1 MAIQDTDKFI
11 VNRSNKS
18 YQVEAKDLI
27 DKVQD
32 GDLLLVNRS
41 NKSYKATGKDIL
53 DSLTPEAIVV
63 KPKILSPAEGAGVV
77 VNAESDEIIQSNSV
91 TKIYATGTGATAGS
105 IPNGGT
111 AYIVDVDP
119 VNITYFSNNQ
129 KDIGEV
135 GFSGVVNDSQNLAT
149 NTVYFADNYA
159 DGGIKS
165 MKFDLRDFPTV
176 FSVRIHGAR
185 NAGSYKGYT
194 IRLLDS
200 GKTPIAGTEVEA
212 PEAPT
217 ANMMW
222 IDVPVSGSPRYIEIY
237 NSYPVGNSR
246 IGWNAIEVNG
256 RILTNGEEYT
266 LTFSGNKDLTGDTPF
281 ESGDEIQQDSG
292 HTPETSA
299 ITDVDAVD
307 LAVSYDFSFSGTT
320 NFNGPNSNFN
330 SAQSV
335 QKNIPIDQAP
345 TQNPSSPDGGWFLY
359 ELNIPS
365 IPNALGR
372 IAGAATQSGYWM
384 SVYAAE
390 TGDGAWTEM
399 ATGSCSDPS
408 SPVYGRFY
416 YPTVARRYW
425 AIRLSTSSNG
435 QSAPNWSATA
445 YGIAGGVKSQTTL
458 TLQDDTDLE
467 NFRVGDYI
475 RSADYNVAGVIKGIE
490 ADNNKMIVASL
501 KYSDTSNMRDKLK
514 VFNDDEGSYGNKAFN
529 SFQEGGPQGPDLT
542 GEGWQTV
549 TESPVIFTNSSTG
562 FTYRTSNFGTATL
575 WRKLR
580 LTKADGSSIV
590 LDTGNKT
597 DANGNPWQ
605 GMIPADY
612 LNTVIIKIE
621 WVRETSYEMIGAI
634 YINGVQLKD
643 SDVTSPAFVV
653 GQTVIGPDTTP
664 PTGTVASTD
673 SGANTMVLGTSD
685 ETFPKRWIANQG
697 KYVIGKEYPSG
708 DAAPDP
714 DDVNFIGT
722 NFVGTE
728 AAMTHASSDWQV
740 TEFADTTYSS
750 PTSEVTDDPAGSPP
764 PSWTSGELAGE
775 TKYRARVRYKSTSG
789 VVSEWSDDRTFVTE
803 KAGSDLAVKPGP
815 IWATG
820 GTAGKPGSLKTNP
833 VKMVSVAW
841 GELGVALGLDGKLY
855 TGDLTYNNMKAKLT
869 PAEPWLGMGVTYR
882 KQGIG
887 IIESSG
893 NVDLFNAETG
903 VYFAQDVEIASGVRC
918 NRFSFCANDALMY
931 VEGDD
936 GNIYVANS
944 LSPTSFRK
952 LIDGKNVV
960 DFAVGRKTYNKIT
973 FIDDQGDLYQAD
985 VSDTNDPA
993 VTVSGYNQLYV
1004 GTKFKSIVSGYMGSL
1019 AATTQDN
1026 QIKIIN
1032 PTANIQP
1039 ELENLPAGVDLK
1051 EIGFGFYSIWALAKD
1066 GTVFVGGNASS
1077 HAEPLEGTPSAT
1089 TWAKLLMPYPCRGL
1103 GMTKYSGGGYDF
1115 AFIIDEDA

>member
-1 MAIQDTDKFI
+1 MVTCTFGIYDQNGRKI
-11 VNRSNKS
+11 G
-18 YQVEAKDLI
+18 LL
-27 DKVQD
+27 
-32 GDLLLVNRS
+32 GD
-41 NKSYKATGKDIL
+41 
-53 DSLTPEAIVV
+53 
-63 KPKILSPAEGAGVV
+63 
-77 VNAESDEIIQSNSV
+77 
-91 TKIYATGTGATAGS
+91 
-105 IPNGGT
+105 
-111 AYIVDVDP
+111 
-119 VNITYFSNNQ
+119 
-129 KDIGEV
+129 
-135 GFSGVVNDSQNLAT
+135 
-149 NTVYFADNYA
+149 
-159 DGGIKS
+159 
-165 MKFDLRDFPTV
+165 
-176 FSVRIHGAR
+176 
-185 NAGSYKGYT
+185 
-194 IRLLDS
+194 
-200 GKTPIAGTEVEA
+200 AGTE
-212 PEAPT
+212 T
-217 ANMMW
+217 K
-222 IDVPVSGSPRYIEIY
+222 
-237 NSYPVGNSR
+237 
-246 IGWNAIEVNG
+246 
-256 RILTNGEEYT
+256 LT
-266 LTFSGNKDLTGDTPF
+266 LT
-281 ESGDEIQQDSG
+281 
-292 HTPETSA
+292 
-299 ITDVDAVD
+299 
-307 LAVSYDFSFSGTT
+307 
-320 NFNGPNSNFN
+320 
-330 SAQSV
+330 
-335 QKNIPIDQAP
+335 
-345 TQNPSSPDGGWFLY
+345 
-359 ELNIPS
+359 
-365 IPNALGR
+365 
-372 IAGAATQSGYWM
+372 
-384 SVYAAE
+384 
-390 TGDGAWTEM
+390 
-399 ATGSCSDPS
+399 
-408 SPVYGRFY
+408 
-416 YPTVARRYW
+416 
-425 AIRLSTSSNG
+425 
-435 QSAPNWSATA
+435 
-445 YGIAGGVKSQTTL
+445 
-458 TLQDDTDLE
+458 DDTDLE
-467 NFRVGDYI
+467 NFRVGDRVTQNKFNETVTGTVVQEPNDIVINGGVTFDKFDQNYWTFNVQNATYFTWGKDPVTATFNYHVDSIGDKIYFLRPKHI
-475 RSADYNVAGVIKGIE
+475 RSDGTEDLSATRIKDMYGDFVETRDEFINQSDKASEVSWTDPFGIAYE
-490 ADNNKMIVASL
+490 VYAL
-501 KYSDTSNMRDKLK
+501 TS
-514 VFNDDEGSYGNKAFN
+514 
-529 SFQEGGPQGPDLT
+529 T
-542 GEGWQTV
+542 
-549 TESPVIFTNSSTG
+549 
-562 FTYRTSNFGTATL
+562 
-575 WRKLR
+575 
-580 LTKADGSSIV
+580 
-590 LDTGNKT
+590 KT
-597 DANGNPWQ
+597 DGTISFVTQEDGGSALLYFYGVLGATNLVRPTG
-605 GMIPADY
+605 
-612 LNTVIIKIE
+612 TVNDITGTTITLSSSMGDWSDSGTE
-621 WVRETSYEMIGAI
+621 WV
-634 YINGVQLKD
+634 L
-643 SDVTSPAFVV
+643 
-653 GQTVIGPDTTP
+653 GPNTTP

-673 SGANTMVLGTSD
+673 SGANTMVLSAVD
-685 ETFPKRWIANQG
+685 ETFPKRWIVNAG
-697 KYVIGKEYPSG
+697 KFVIGKEYPSG

-728 AAMTHASSDWQV
+728 ATMTHASSDWQV
-740 TEFADTTYSS
+740 AEFADTTYSS

-764 PSWTSGELAGE
+764 PSWTSGALEGD

-815 IWATG
+815 LWATG
-820 GTAGKPGSLKTNP
+820 STAGKPGSLKTNP

-903 VYFAQDVEIASGVRC
+903 VYFAQDVEIAPDVRC
-918 NRFSFCANDALMY
+918 NRFSFCASEALMY